1 MSIREFFREYDA
13 FVPRGDG
20 DARDL
25 LRLDVRRHAIIA
37 DNLDVIEGKRVLDIA
52 SHDGRMS
59 FAALEAGAEHVLGV
73 EGRPELVEA
82 ATRHLTGYGI
92 APERFQFRVGDAH
105 EALADFQRGQFD
117 TIFCLG
123 FLHHTPH
130 HVRLLREF
138 RRLGAEHLILDTPIK
153 LDKKLIVEF
162 TLEDTSNTLMA
173 IGNRPAAWAGLMS
186 RPLLE
191 ALIGE
196 AGYDLR
202 YFDWPGLIR
211 RLDRPGPRITQS
223 KYADGR
229 RVTVRCQRQDA
240 GDAFV
245 LANPPPSWRILDS
258 S

>member
-138 RRLGAEHLILDTPIK
+138 RHLGAEHLILDTPIK
-153 LDKKLIVEF
+153 LDK
-162 TLEDTSNTLMA
+162 N
-173 IGNRPAAWAGLMS
+173 
-186 RPLLE
+186 
-191 ALIGE
+191 
-196 AGYDLR
+196 
-202 YFDWPGLIR
+202 
-211 RLDRPGPRITQS
+211 
-223 KYADGR
+223 
-229 RVTVRCQRQDA
+229 
-240 GDAFV
+240 
-245 LANPPPSWRILDS
+245 
-258 S
+258 